1 METWWTVC
9 SAPLLLTSKPELSS
23 PSGCDTSTLRSER
36 LPLSMSE
43 SGGGES
49 SGGGEVVGGGGGNS
63 SSSTLVPSSPCTGPP
78 AVSSGLGGRAGRSL
92 VGDWELSGVEAAA
105 GEAGLLPACWNTG
118 ATLDTGLAGLPGCWS
133 C

>member
-49 SGGGEVVGGGGGNS
+49 SGGGAVVGGGGGNS
-63 SSSTLVPSSPCTGPP
+63 
-78 AVSSGLGGRAGRSL
+78 
-92 VGDWELSGVEAAA
+92 VGDWEVSGVEAAA
-105 GEAGLLPACWNTG
+105 GEAGL
-118 ATLDTGLAGLPGCWS
+118 
-133 C
+133 